1 MKAWPECV
9 KRLRGCSASL
19 ALIFIAHTT
28 AVAQDQGAIDPV
40 IVYAQKRATPLQDVP
55 MSVSTLTDT
64 DLADAGIHDIEG
76 LATLLPTLDLQ
87 RSVSAVTT
95 TLRIRRVGNLGNIPT
110 FEPAVGLFVDGAYR
124 SRSLLGTGDLLD
136 VDHIEVLSGPQSSL
150 YGRSVSAGVV
160 SIYTR
165 RPEKQFSGDAEL
177 TAGVV
182 DSARSAGMGRV
193 KFGVSGPLSETLG
206 GSIAAAYSGQD
217 PSLKNSLPGGPD
229 GNDLARTTSRG
240 QLLWSPNER
249 FELRLI
255 GGYLQERDAQG
266 EDDAFFAPGAPSS
279 TVAGLLQQLYSVAP
293 CPENVPHDRSTC
305 SVATNQLNLKAADLT
320 VDFNYRLSNGWTLSS
335 LTGWD
340 RYKVKRSDDD
350 FAQLFAPLLFFHDGD
365 QGTSVQQELRL
376 ASSDTARLV
385 WLAGLSYYA
394 NEYRRGMGGERPMF
408 GPNGPLAFVPLWQS
422 LLNIPLALPGQLGIH
437 DSGVDTDY
445 YSAFGQVT
453 WAFDDHLAVTANLR
467 WQTEEKHASIN
478 NSVTLPGVSLVSSVL
493 AASESPNGAPVNGIA
508 SRSTDYFTWS
518 LTPQYRF
525 NDEVM
530 AYLTAAKG
538 GKSGG
543 FNTGIGNAPLS
554 AREFGDETTNHF
566 EIGARASLG
575 NGQVQARVAAFHTEY
590 HDYQDAAFISAQF
603 LVGNADRVE
612 LKGAELEGSAI
623 LGAGTTLNLAVSY
636 ADLTYA
642 SNTTGVCYPGRVPD
656 GTLPGSCDLTG
667 EHPIDA
673 PPWMI
678 SASLQREQPV
688 SWGNLFAR
696 IDASWNDR
704 YSTSFSADP
713 RLVQKPRFDM
723 GLRLGARISERYE
736 YVLWVDNLLDE
747 KLAQIDA
754 PLNLFNDASYQSF
767 LSEPRTYG
775 LTLRIRL

>member
-1 MKAWPECV
+1 M
-9 KRLRGCSASL
+9 
-19 ALIFIAHTT
+19 FIAHTT

-165 RPEKQFSGDAEL
+165 RPEKQFSGDAEF

-193 KFGVSGPLSETLG
+193 KIGVSGPLSETLG
-206 GSIAAAYSGQD
+206 GSIAAAYSGQG
-217 PSLKNSLPGGPD
+217 PSFKNSLPGGPD

-320 VDFNYRLSNGWTLSS
+320 VDLNYRLSNGWTLSS

-340 RYKVKRSDDD
+340 QYKVKRSDDD

-518 LTPQYRF
+518 LTPQYRI
-525 NDEVM
+525 NDELM

-554 AREFGDETTNHF
+554 AREFGDETTDHF
-566 EIGARASLG
+566 EIGARASLADG
-575 NGQVQARVAAFHTEY
+575 RVQARIAAFHTEY

-696 IDASWNDR
+696 VNVSWNDR

-713 RLVQKPRFDM
+713 RLIQKPRFDV